1 MYLVYVP
8 QGQSS
13 LPRNQV
19 RVTRADINKEQSH
32 LSYSDRTGCSQ
43 YDMKKKRTFSH
54 VLSKSSAL
62 CIFSGSCLIIS
73 ENAYRIHYRY
83 DYTELGSTHPRYP
96 LDLLILF
103 THPFGHG
110 ALSLY
115 CQLNSGSVSFVKI

>member
-43 YDMKKKRTFSH
+43 YDMKKKEHSPMCYPK
-54 VLSKSSAL
+54 VV
-62 CIFSGSCLIIS
+62 
-73 ENAYRIHYRY
+73 HYAF
-83 DYTELGSTHPRYP
+83 L
-96 LDLLILF
+96 
-103 THPFGHG
+103 
-110 ALSLY
+110 A
-115 CQLNSGSVSFVKI
+115 VAA